1 MLMIRKALL
10 ILLLCSLTGP
20 SANSRGANPN
30 ERREVAI
37 TFDDL
42 PVASMLQ
49 DDKSWKEITD
59 KLLNSITTNRLPVIG
74 FVNETKLYA
83 DNRLDPDRVSLL
95 KAWLDAGL
103 ELGNHTFSHPSLN
116 SMPLSEFESDLLRGE
131 EVTRG
136 LMSERGKT
144 LRYFRHPFL
153 HTGRSIETRQQF
165 ESFLRAHGYTIAP
178 VTIDNSDWI
187 FARAYENAR
196 AANDA
201 RARQRVAA
209 AFVPYIKS
217 KFIYFENESRKLFGR
232 NIKHVL
238 LLHANS
244 INADHFG
251 EIVAMLRSR
260 GYRFITLGDAL
271 TDKAYASTDTFTGP
285 GGISWLD
292 RWALTRKVPPGFFTM
307 EPKTPAFVMKLAG
320 VEHE

>member
-1 MLMIRKALL
+1 MIRKALL
-10 ILLLCSLTGP
+10 ILLLCCLTGP
-20 SANSRGANPN
+20 VANSRGVVAN

-49 DDKSWKEITD
+49 DDPSWKEITR
-59 KLLNSITTNRLPVIG
+59 KLLRTITPNKLPVVA
-74 FVNETKLYA
+74 FVNENKLYV
-83 DNRLDPDRVSLL
+83 NDPDRVSLL

-103 ELGNHTFSHPSLN
+103 ELGNHSFSHHSLN
-116 SMPLSEFESDLLRGE
+116 STALSDYEADVLRGE
-131 EVTRG
+131 EITGG
-136 LMSERGKT
+136 LMTERGKT

-209 AFVPYIKS
+209 AYVPYIKS
-217 KFIYFENESRKLFGR
+217 KFIYFESESRKLFGR
-232 NIKHVL
+232 NIKQIL

-244 INADHFG
+244 INAEHFG

-260 GYRFITLGDAL
+260 RYKFVTLGDAL

-292 RWALTRKVPPGFFTM
+292 RWALTRRVPPGFFQK
-307 EPKTPAFVMKLAG
+307 EPRTPAFVMKLAG
-320 VEHE
+320 VDSE

>member
-1 MLMIRKALL
+1 MIRKALL
-10 ILLLCSLTGP
+10 IFLLYSLTGP
-20 SANSRGANPN
+20 VANSRGVVAN

-49 DDKSWKEITD
+49 DDKSWKEITY
-59 KLLNSITTNRLPVIG
+59 KLLNSITTNKLPVIG
-74 FVNETKLYA
+74 FLNETKLYT

-103 ELGNHTFSHPSLN
+103 ELGNHSFSHHSLN
-116 SMPLSEFESDLLRGE
+116 STALSDYEADVLRGE
-131 EVTRG
+131 EITGG
-136 LMSERGKT
+136 LMTERGKT

-201 RARQRVAA
+201 RAMQKVVAA
-209 AFVPYIKS
+209 YVPYIRS

-232 NIKHVL
+232 NIKQIL

-244 INADHFG
+244 INAEHF
-251 EIVAMLRSR
+251 
-260 GYRFITLGDAL
+260 
-271 TDKAYASTDTFTGP
+271 
-285 GGISWLD
+285 
-292 RWALTRKVPPGFFTM
+292 
-307 EPKTPAFVMKLAG
+307 
-320 VEHE
+320 